1 MQVSTVGSNNLPK
14 GGASLK
20 KTRKFKYFLTFLNLK
35 LCCIKW
41 NFISTLSVLKT
52 QSRSTQ
58 TSTEI
63 QFTSLNLI
71 TVLITESQ
79 RLKERLYKT
88 KVGRAYQQRVNFLK
102 QNKQVMKKVDDE
114 LGNIIVIA
122 VIIISLSC
130 LFIFAGM
137 ACGC

>member
-1 MQVSTVGSNNLPK
+1 M
-14 GGASLK
+14 
-20 KTRKFKYFLTFLNLK
+20 
-35 LCCIKW
+35 
-41 NFISTLSVLKT
+41 LKT